1 MGIDAFMLHG
11 RLQQMAAQDA
21 ESLNGTTGTLTMS
34 DNRQIHRRLRF
45 ARFENGIARVISADV
60 ASTR

>member
-1 MGIDAFMLHG
+1 
-11 RLQQMAAQDA
+11 MAAQDA